1 MNSLGFLV
9 AGYVLTWCVLLW
21 YVWRLER
28 RVRNAERVL
37 ELSAKIRGPG
47 EPS

>member
-9 AGYVLTWCVLLW
+9 AGYVLTWSVLLW

-37 ELSAKIRGPG
+37 ELSAKVRGPEG
-47 EPS
+47 PA

>member
-9 AGYVLTWCVLLW
+9 AGYVLTWSVLLW

-28 RVRNAERVL
+28 RGRNAGRGL
-37 ELSAKIRGPG
+37 GLSVKIRGPEG
-47 EPS
+47 PA